1 MRVTGGLDP
10 GAPIP
15 AIQSELGTAFVV
27 PVPRPALVPCREI
40 AAWPAGATV
49 VPLIDTRRSVVV
61 RRGVPPIT
69 VDFDGRLRAAE
80 RP

>member
-1 MRVTGGLDP
+1 M
-10 GAPIP
+10 
-15 AIQSELGTAFVV
+15 AFVV
-27 PVPRPALVPCREI
+27 PVPWQALVPCREI